1 MNTLYAIQAP
11 QQCELLVAFSDLS
24 AFKHCAQDQS
34 EEQLFAARSDTCR
47 HVVKAHFGRVCCGPI
62 GTRDDKRFDVFGHA
76 VNIAALLT
84 SDGLALTPQVFRR
97 LTPQTRRH
105 FKKHTPPISYISVED
120 RHRKN

>member
-1 MNTLYAIQAP
+1 MRATI
-11 QQCELLVAFSDLS
+11 
-24 AFKHCAQDQS
+24 K
-34 EEQLFAARSDTCR
+34 
-47 HVVKAHFGRVCCGPI
+47 PI
-62 GTRDDKRFDVFGHA
+62 DDKRFDVFGHA